1 MTVDIGPSEF
11 RRLCRENRFG
21 SHTSGCVPGYA
32 QANVLVL
39 PKEIANDFADL
50 CARNPVACPLLAKTK
65 LGSPNKIDNEL
76 VIDDEHFDLRT
87 DLPKYGVY
95 KGGELVRETSSVT
108 DCWDLDSHIG
118 FLIGCSF
125 SFETALINEGL
136 APRNVLEK
144 SNVSMYLTTKMLNPA
159 GVFTWCPYVVSM
171 RPYRAADV
179 EKVRAVTRKFR
190 KTHGEPID
198 WGYDAVERLGI
209 TDLLQPEFGSPCR
222 IENDEIPVFWAC
234 GVTTQVAAQQA
245 GKHFASDAYI
255 FAHAPGHMLVLDIRD
270 SEVGNL

>member
-1 MTVDIGPSEF
+1 MTVDISPSEF
-11 RRLCRENRFG
+11 RRLCKENSFW

-50 CARNPVACPLLAKTK
+50 CARNPVACPLIAMTK
-65 LGSPNKIDNEL
+65 LGSPNKVDNRL
-76 VIDDEHFDLRT
+76 VIDDEDFDLRT

-95 KGGELVRETSSVT
+95 KQGNLIREASSVA

-125 SFETALINEGL
+125 SFEAALISKGL

-159 GVFTWCPYVVSM
+159 GVFTRCPYVVSM
-171 RPYRAADV
+171 RPYKATDV
-179 EKVRAVTRKFR
+179 EKVRLVTREFR

-209 TDLLQPEFGSPCR
+209 KDLLLPEFGSPCR
-222 IENDEIPVFWAC
+222 IEDDEIPVFWAC

-245 GKHFASDAYI
+245 GKHSANDDYI
-255 FAHAPGHMLVLDIRD
+255 FAHVPGHMLVLDIKD
-270 SEVGNL
+270 SEICCL